1 MQKLKK
7 MVAYADT
14 HFEKPFLIL
23 GLVAMILIICYQTLY
38 RYLITFLIQFVGDPS
53 NAWMIAP
60 FCDPLAL
67 KNTISQYVGL
77 SVWSEETARYI
88 FIWISYLAIPLAIR
102 ERSNIRVDI
111 IYDRLSNRLQAA
123 SWVVVDL
130 CLLILSGFML
140 FKGFE
145 HVRMQI
151 EIPQTT
157 AALQIP
163 YFIPYLILPVGF
175 GLMVLRALED
185 LCAQVYRIRATDSL
199 LAVLFTVFL
208 FSPVF
213 LFEQLN
219 AIMLLFG
226 YFIVLLFIGV
236 PIAFSL
242 GIASLMTVLGA
253 NTLPVDYLA
262 SVAFT
267 SIDSFPIMAIPFFI
281 AAGIFMGAGGL
292 SHRLLALADEVVG
305 GLSGGIALASIAT
318 CMFFAAISGSGPATV
333 AAIGTLTIPAMTERG
348 YDKMFAAAV
357 VASAGAIGVMI
368 PPSNPFV
375 VYGVA
380 GQASVGKLFLAGI
393 TPGILTGLVLMLV
406 AYCIAKKN
414 GWRGAPRQRNL
425 KTLGK
430 AVWVAKAIK
439 RILNRHGL
447 RHVPVVANRM
457 VYREGAYRLEFPYG
471 REGCASGVCKCGVAE
486 AVSGDGKTLLIGDG
500 LSDCCL
506 ARSASFTLARQGK
519 ALHRRCAAEGY
530 PYFTYLDFFDIL
542 EAFGAP
548 LPKPIAAPA
557 AAPAA

>member
-163 YFIPYLILPVGF
+163 YFIPYLILPVG
-175 GLMVLRALED
+175 
-185 LCAQVYRIRATDSL
+185 C
-199 LAVLFTVFL
+199 
-208 FSPVF
+208 
-213 LFEQLN
+213 
-219 AIMLLFG
+219 
-226 YFIVLLFIGV
+226 
-236 PIAFSL
+236 
-242 GIASLMTVLGA
+242 
-253 NTLPVDYLA
+253 
-262 SVAFT
+262 
-267 SIDSFPIMAIPFFI
+267 
-281 AAGIFMGAGGL
+281 
-292 SHRLLALADEVVG
+292 
-305 GLSGGIALASIAT
+305 
-318 CMFFAAISGSGPATV
+318 
-333 AAIGTLTIPAMTERG
+333 
-348 YDKMFAAAV
+348 
-357 VASAGAIGVMI
+357 
-368 PPSNPFV
+368 
-375 VYGVA
+375 
-380 GQASVGKLFLAGI
+380 
-393 TPGILTGLVLMLV
+393 
-406 AYCIAKKN
+406 
-414 GWRGAPRQRNL
+414 
-425 KTLGK
+425 
-430 AVWVAKAIK
+430 
-439 RILNRHGL
+439 
-447 RHVPVVANRM
+447 
-457 VYREGAYRLEFPYG
+457 
-471 REGCASGVCKCGVAE
+471 
-486 AVSGDGKTLLIGDG
+486 
-500 LSDCCL
+500 
-506 ARSASFTLARQGK
+506 
-519 ALHRRCAAEGY
+519 
-530 PYFTYLDFFDIL
+530 
-542 EAFGAP
+542 
-548 LPKPIAAPA
+548 
-557 AAPAA
+557 

>member
-267 SIDSFPIMAIPFFI
+267 SIDSF
-281 AAGIFMGAGGL
+281 
-292 SHRLLALADEVVG
+292 H
-305 GLSGGIALASIAT
+305 
-318 CMFFAAISGSGPATV
+318 
-333 AAIGTLTIPAMTERG
+333 TIT
-348 YDKMFAAAV
+348 DFD
-357 VASAGAIGVMI
+357 
-368 PPSNPFV
+368 
-375 VYGVA
+375 
-380 GQASVGKLFLAGI
+380 
-393 TPGILTGLVLMLV
+393 
-406 AYCIAKKN
+406 
-414 GWRGAPRQRNL
+414 
-425 KTLGK
+425 
-430 AVWVAKAIK
+430 
-439 RILNRHGL
+439 NRHI
-447 RHVPVVANRM
+447 
-457 VYREGAYRLEFPYG
+457 E
-471 REGCASGVCKCGVAE
+471 C
-486 AVSGDGKTLLIGDG
+486 T
-500 LSDCCL
+500 
-506 ARSASFTLARQGK
+506 T
-519 ALHRRCAAEGY
+519 
-530 PYFTYLDFFDIL
+530 T
-542 EAFGAP
+542 
-548 LPKPIAAPA
+548 
-557 AAPAA
+557 